1 MSLPGAWSNQ
11 KLSLHTSLNKTCQR
25 EENLLPLQRLL
36 TTIVDSKLD
45 DLNFE
50 PYQQF
55 SVWMDVKELQPS
67 LCSIQYAL

>member
-11 KLSLHTSLNKTCQR
+11 KLSLHASLNKTCQR
-25 EENLLPLQRLL
+25 VENLLPLQRLL

-67 LCSIQYAL
+67 LCS